1 MVLTAQLSA
10 AARTN
15 VHFSADDPA
24 TGSFS
29 DLHLK
34 SKFLATIMK
43 TIAQNT
49 LILSSFFFALPT
61 HAATV
66 LIDWGSAAT
75 QTSPDSNS
83 NQWNTIGASSGRDDV
98 SATALQDTSGN
109 ASGWSVAVAFT
120 ASNNGWG
127 GTGIDGPVGGTSPFN
142 TTGTDRATVDGI
154 FSNAPAGSSTIT
166 FTGLSLNTLYNLSL
180 IGGRASNGTD
190 GTITIDTGTGSGGT
204 LLNDGTV
211 LDLAITSNGSGS
223 IAFTFVDP
231 TASTGNSATFNA
243 MSITAVPE
251 PSALTML
258 GLGLGALVLRRRRS

>member
-1 MVLTAQLSA
+1 
-10 AARTN
+10 
-15 VHFSADDPA
+15 
-24 TGSFS
+24 
-29 DLHLK
+29 
-34 SKFLATIMK
+34 MK

-83 NQWNTIGASSGRDDV
+83 NQWNTIGDINGRGNV
-98 SATALQDTSGN
+98 SATALNDTSGN

-120 ASNNGWG
+120 AGNNGWG
-127 GTGIDGPVGGTSPFN
+127 GTGINGPVGGTSPFN
-142 TTGTDRATVDGI
+142 TTGADRASVDGI
-154 FSNAPAGSSTIT
+154 FSNAPAGSVTIT

-180 IGGRASNGTD
+180 IGGRASTGTN

-223 IAFTFVDP
+223 IAFTLVDP
-231 TASTGNSATFNA
+231 TTLTQSSATFNA

-251 PSALTML
+251 PSSSALI
-258 GLGLGALVLRRRRS
+258 VLACSGFIFRRKR